1 MAIRKSS
8 GSGIPS
14 GLTAG
19 RPANPGFGQLYSN
32 GEANRLELYTQASGW
47 QNIIQE
53 VPGVASITGNY
64 SEATNSGTITIA
76 GTNFVAGAIASAIG
90 TNGVEV
96 QAQSTT
102 YNSLVQL
109 TAVFAN
115 LVNANEP
122 YDIKVINPSNLFGMI
137 PDALYVNASPVWVT
151 SSGSLGTFTE
161 QVSIT
166 LSALSSTDSDSTVT
180 YALAS
185 GSSLPSGVTLNS
197 STGVIS
203 GTLPNI
209 SSQTTYTFTINA
221 TDGVNAIPR
230 SFSILSNVNQLPA
243 WSTTSGTLA
252 TIYDLSRTNYSVSAT
267 ASDNESDT
275 LAYSLV
281 SGTLPPSMTLNTST
295 GAISGTTTSV
305 GTDTTYSFV
314 LGVSDGV
321 TGNSVV
327 TRSFDIIVKAP
338 FTQTLSGSGTIT
350 TLPTATITLEMLGGG
365 GGGGTGNSAW
375 AGGGGGGGYLVA
387 RYNTVSGS
395 SYSYSVGSAGPGQTA
410 CNNSS
415 HTTIGKGGNST
426 FGTLIAAGGN
436 GGNFIGGGGGEGG
449 TNTTTG
455 AVSVIKNY
463 SGQNGAAISGGDA
476 GANGGSNGLYN
487 GESISTYGSGTGGV
501 GNSLPGPHASGNGN
515 GGAGGASCQT
525 PTRGGGNGSAGI
537 IKISY

>member
-1 MAIRKSS
+1 MAIKKSS

-14 GLTAG
+14 GNTAG
-19 RPANPGFGQLYSN
+19 RPANPGLGQLYSN
-32 GEANRLELYTQASGW
+32 GEAARLELYTQASGW

-76 GTNFVAGAIASAIG
+76 GTNFVTGAIASVIG

-109 TAVFAN
+109 TAVFTG
-115 LVNANEP
+115 LSNANEP
-122 YDIKVINPSNLFGMI
+122 YDLKVTNPSNLFGLI

-166 LSALSSTDSDSTVT
+166 LSALSTTDSDSTVT

-209 SSQTTYTFTINA
+209 ASQTTYTFTINA
-221 TDGVNAIPR
+221 TDGVNIIPR
-230 SFSILSNVNQLPA
+230 AFSILSNVNQLPT
-243 WSTTSGTLA
+243 WSTAAGTIA
-252 TIYDLSRTNYSVSAT
+252 TIYDTGRNNYSVSAT
-267 ASDNESDT
+267 ASDNESDA
-275 LAYSLV
+275 LVYSLV

-295 GAISGTTTSV
+295 GAISGTTSAV
-305 GTDTTYSFV
+305 QTDTTYSFV

-321 TGNSVV
+321 TGNTVV
-327 TRSFDIIVKAP
+327 TRSFNIIVKSP
-338 FTQTLSGSGTIT
+338 VTQTLSGSGTFT
-350 TLPTATITLEMLGGG
+350 APGTATVTLELLGAG
-365 GGGGTGNSAW
+365 GGGGTGNGAW
-375 AGGGGGGGYLVA
+375 ASGGGGGGYLVA
-387 RYNTVSGS
+387 TYNTVAGQ
-395 SYSYSVGSAGPGQTA
+395 SYSYSVGAAGPGQTT
-410 CNNSS
+410 CDNSS
-415 HTTIGKGGNST
+415 HIAPGKGGNST

-436 GGNFIGGGGGEGG
+436 GGTGSLGGGEGG

-455 AVSVIKNY
+455 AVSVTKNY
-463 SGQNGAAISGGDA
+463 AGQNGGNASGD
-476 GANGGSNGLYN
+476 NNNYGGSNGLKN
-487 GESISTYGSGTGGV
+487 IENSSTYGSGASGGIN
-501 GNSLPGPHASGNGN
+501 GSAGAHASGNGN
-515 GGAGGASCQT
+515 GGAGGPSCQGGSH
-525 PTRGGGNGSAGI
+525 RGGGNGTVGI
-537 IKISY
+537 IKITY

>member
-1 MAIRKSS
+1 MAIKKSS
-8 GSGIPS
+8 SSGIPS
-14 GLTAG
+14 GLNAG
-19 RPANPGFGQLYSN
+19 RPANPGYGQLYAN

-64 SEATNSGTITIA
+64 SEATNSGNIVIQ
-76 GTNFVAGAIASAIG
+76 GTNFVSGGIASAIG

-115 LVNANEP
+115 LSNANEP
-122 YDIKVINPSNLFGMI
+122 YDIKVTNPSNLFGMI

-151 SSGSLGTFTE
+151 ASGSLGTFTE
-161 QVSIT
+161 QVNIS
-166 LSALSSTDSDSTVT
+166 LSALSTTDSDSTVT
-180 YALAS
+180 YAVAS

-209 SSQTTYTFTINA
+209 ASQTTYTFTINA
-221 TDGVNAIPR
+221 TDGVNIIPR
-230 SFSILSNVNQLPA
+230 SFSILSNVNQLPT
-243 WSTTSGTLA
+243 WSTAAGTLA
-252 TIYDLSRTNYSVSAT
+252 TIYDLSRTNYSVSVT
-267 ASDNESDT
+267 ASDNESNT
-275 LAYSLV
+275 LTYSLV

-314 LGVSDGV
+314 LGVSDGI

-327 TRSFDIIVKAP
+327 TRSFNIIVKPP
-338 FTQTLSGSGTIT
+338 FTQTLSGSGTLT
-350 TLPTATITLEMLGGG
+350 NLPTTTITLEMLGGG
-365 GGGGTGNSAW
+365 GGGGTGNGAW
-375 AGGGGGGGYLVA
+375 ASGGGGGGYLLA
-387 RYNTVSGS
+387 TYNTVSGQ
-395 SYSYSVGSAGPGQTA
+395 SYSYSVGSAGPGQTV

-415 HTTIGKGGNST
+415 HITPGKGGNST
-426 FGTLIAAGGN
+426 FGTLVAAGGN
-436 GGNFIGGGGGEGG
+436 GGTGSLGGAEGG
-449 TNTTTG
+449 SNTTSG
-455 AVSVIKNY
+455 AISVTKNY
-463 SGQNGAAISGGDA
+463 NGQNGGNLSGD
-476 GANGGSNGLYN
+476 NNNYGGSNGLYN
-487 GESISTYGSGTGGV
+487 SESVSTYGSGAPGGP
-501 GNSLPGPHASGNGN
+501 NSAAGAHASGNGN
-515 GGAGGASCQT
+515 GGAGGPSCQGGH
-525 PTRGGGNGSAGI
+525 RGGGNGTAGI

>member
-1 MAIRKSS
+1 MAIKKSS
-8 GSGIPS
+8 NSGIPF
-14 GLTAG
+14 GNTAG
-19 RPANPGFGQLYSN
+19 RPTAATGQPYFN
-32 GEANRLELYTQASGW
+32 GEANRLEIYTQASGW

-64 SEATNSGTITIA
+64 SEATNSGTIVIA
-76 GTNFVAGAIASAIG
+76 GTNFVTGAIASAIG

-109 TAVFAN
+109 TAVFTG
-115 LVNANEP
+115 LSGTHEP
-122 YDIKVINPSNLFGMI
+122 YDIKVTNPSNLFGMI

-166 LSALSSTDSDSTVT
+166 LSALSTTDSDSTVT
-180 YALAS
+180 YAVAS

-209 SSQTTYTFTINA
+209 ASQTTYTFTINA
-221 TDGVNAIPR
+221 TDGVNIIPR
-230 SFSILSNVNQLPA
+230 AFSILSNVNQLPT
-243 WSTTSGTLA
+243 WSTAAGTLA
-252 TIYDLSRTNYSVSAT
+252 TIYDSSRTNYSVSAT

-275 LAYSLV
+275 LVYSLV

-295 GAISGTTTSV
+295 GAISGTTSAV
-305 GTDTTYSFV
+305 QTDTTYSFV
-314 LGVSDGV
+314 LGVSDGI

-410 CNNSS
+410 CDNSN
-415 HTTIGKGGNST
+415 HTTVGKGGNST

-436 GGNFIGGGGGEGG
+436 GGNFVGGGGGQGG

-463 SGQNGAAISGGDA
+463 SGQNGGASAGGGA

-487 GESISTYGSGTGGV
+487 GETVATYGSGAVGG
-501 GNSLPGPHASGNGN
+501 GNSVEGAHASGNGN
-515 GGAGGASCQT
+515 GGAGGPSCQT